1 MKLASTCFQHL
12 LTCAVRG
19 NPRNLRVSDATTS
32 TMKLSWGAAPGKV
45 QQYFITY
52 TPVAGGETKE
62 VTVKGDTTSKV
73 LKGLDQ
79 ATRYALTVSA
89 LYASGAGEA
98 LSGEGETL
106 EGNYLLFLY
115 SHSPFI

>member
-1 MKLASTCFQHL
+1 
-12 LTCAVRG
+12 
-19 NPRNLRVSDATTS
+19 
-32 TMKLSWGAAPGKV
+32 MKLSWSAAPGKV

-89 LYASGAGEA
+89 LYASGAGDS

-106 EGNYLLFLY
+106 EGNYLLFLLL
-115 SHSPFI
+115 FIHYLTDVYGVLKCLPKFSVEVNI

>member
-1 MKLASTCFQHL
+1 
-12 LTCAVRG
+12 
-19 NPRNLRVSDATTS
+19 
-32 TMKLSWGAAPGKV
+32 MKLSWSAAPGKV

-62 VTVKGDTTSKV
+62 LTVKGDTTSKV
-73 LKGLDQ
+73 LKGLDE

-106 EGNYLLFLY
+106 EGNFFCLFVCFCTVIHLFIWLLLKL
-115 SHSPFI
+115 S

>member
-1 MKLASTCFQHL
+1 
-12 LTCAVRG
+12 
-19 NPRNLRVSDATTS
+19 
-32 TMKLSWGAAPGKV
+32 MKLSWSAAPGKV

-62 VTVKGDTTSKV
+62 LTVKGDTTSKV
-73 LKGLDQ
+73 LKGLDE

-98 LSGEGETL
+98 LSAEGETL
-106 EGNYLLFLY
+106 EGNCFSVSVQSFIYLYCYCLSCLKMY
-115 SHSPFI
+115 CLPAISTEVDM

>member
-1 MKLASTCFQHL
+1 
-12 LTCAVRG
+12 
-19 NPRNLRVSDATTS
+19 
-32 TMKLSWGAAPGKV
+32 MKLSWSAAPGKV

-62 VTVKGDTTSKV
+62 LTVKGDTTSKV
-73 LKGLDQ
+73 LKGLDE

-106 EGNYLLFLY
+106 EGNYCFCAVIHLY
-115 SHSPFI
+115 GYCLRCLKMYYLSEISAEVNM

>member
-1 MKLASTCFQHL
+1 M
-12 LTCAVRG
+12 
-19 NPRNLRVSDATTS
+19 RVSDATTS
-32 TMKLSWGAAPGKV
+32 TMKLSWSAAPGKV

-79 ATRYALTVSA
+79 ATRYTLTVSA
-89 LYASGAGEA
+89 LYASGAGDA

-106 EGNYLLFLY
+106 EGNYCFCTVIHCLTDVYGVLKCLPKF
-115 SHSPFI
+115 SVEVNM

>member
-1 MKLASTCFQHL
+1 
-12 LTCAVRG
+12 
-19 NPRNLRVSDATTS
+19 
-32 TMKLSWGAAPGKV
+32 MKLSWSAAPGKV

-62 VTVKGDTTSKV
+62 LTVKGDTTSKV
-73 LKGLDQ
+73 LKGLDE

-106 EGNYLLFLY
+106 EGNYCFRTVIHLY
-115 SHSPFI
+115 GYCLRCLKMHYLSEISAEVNT

>member
-1 MKLASTCFQHL
+1 M
-12 LTCAVRG
+12 
-19 NPRNLRVSDATTS
+19 RVSDATTS

-52 TPVAGGETKE
+52 TPVTGGETKE

-89 LYASGAGEA
+89 LYASGAGDA

-106 EGNYLLFLY
+106 EGNYLLFLLLFVHLLTDVY
-115 SHSPFI
+115 GVLKCLPKFSVEVNI

>member
-1 MKLASTCFQHL
+1 
-12 LTCAVRG
+12 
-19 NPRNLRVSDATTS
+19 
-32 TMKLSWGAAPGKV
+32 MKLSWSAAPGKV

-62 VTVKGDTTSKV
+62 LTVKGDTTSKV
-73 LKGLDQ
+73 LKGLDE

-89 LYASGAGEA
+89 LYTSGAGEA

-106 EGNYLLFLY
+106 EGNYCFCKVIHLY
-115 SHSPFI
+115 GYCLRCLKMFYLSEISAEVNM